1 MDKITE
7 AIEQKECT
15 IDIFL
20 DLSKA
25 FDTVDH
31 SILLSKLGHYG
42 IRFIALEWFKNYLH
56 DRQQIVKYNETLS
69 KSETVKCGVPQES
82 VLGPLLFI
90 IYINDI
96 HRSSTIFQ
104 YILFA
109 DDTNLFLQ
117 HQNLNQ
123 MIQIANQ
130 EIKNVS
136 QWLDSNKLT
145 LNVSKTNFMIFKTRK
160 KKINMPVRITI
171 KDKNTEQVKSTKFL
185 GIRIDENMTWK
196 THISFITNKISKLS
210 GVITKLRH
218 YLDINTVKKRLLH
231 NDISISHIL

>member
-1 MDKITE
+1 M
-7 AIEQKECT
+7 
-15 IDIFL
+15 
-20 DLSKA
+20 
-25 FDTVDH
+25 
-31 SILLSKLGHYG
+31 
-42 IRFIALEWFKNYLH
+42 
-56 DRQQIVKYNETLS
+56 
-69 KSETVKCGVPQES
+69 
-82 VLGPLLFI
+82 LGPLLFI

-145 LNVSKTNFMIFKTRK
+145 LTVSKTKFMIFKTTR

-171 KDKNTEQVKSTKFL
+171 KDKLNKEQVKSAKFR

-196 THISFITNKISKLS
+196 SDISFITNKISKLS
-210 GVITKLRH
+210 GVIAKLRH